1 MQTIYANQPKEI
13 DRRSAFEDEPIKIAK
28 YVMKEDIRIY
38 LSWTYR
44 SKDAEIVVE
53 IRDFYIY
60 LFENI
65 LHEYE
70 HIRYGKEGDPIPYFR
85 VDTWDEWNLK
95 TNKFVKEKHL
105 TNYIISIFPNYK
117 FITNDSHS

>member
-1 MQTIYANQPKEI
+1 MQTIHANQKREI
-13 DRRSAFEDEPIKIAK
+13 ERRNAFVDDPIKIAK
-28 YVMKEDIRIY
+28 YVIKEDIRIY

-44 SKDAEIVVE
+44 SNDAEIVVE

-60 LFENI
+60 LFDNV

-70 HIRYGKEGDPIPYFR
+70 HIKYDEDGDPIPYFR
-85 VDTWDEWNLK
+85 VDTWDEWEAL

-105 TNYIISIFPNYK
+105 TNYLISIFPNYK
-117 FITNDSHS
+117 FITK